1 MIVTIHRK
9 ARAKIST
16 PYPTSGNARKRQTAD
31 FLGISDA
38 TLYRWE
44 KAGKIPKSFELEK
57 GLSVFDAAEIRSWVD
72 AKKAQREGG

>member
-1 MIVTIHRK
+1 MKQQRK
-9 ARAKIST
+9 PRTKIST
-16 PYPTSGNARKRQTAD
+16 PYPTCGNARKRHTAD

-38 TLYRWE
+38 TLNRWE

-72 AKKAQREGG
+72 AKKAQREGV